1 MLVAHLK
8 KKSVHTQ
15 TLNIRIVTRLLS
27 KKRKTKEKK
36 PTPKNFPFNL
46 KREKFFG
53 SVLRYINPKTMVLA
67 DLGSRLRGALSSV
80 ESGSDDEI
88 LQMIKDICS
97 ALLESDVNVKLVAK
111 LRGNIKN
118 KIEEANVSK
127 ETSAMNKRKKLQKI
141 IFDELCALVDSN
153 VEPPKPKKLS
163 TSTKTINGKKV
174 RVSKE
179 SSHVIMFVGLQGAGK
194 TTSCTKLAV
203 YYKKRGFKVGL
214 VCADTFRAGAFDQLK
229 QNAIKANIP
238 YYGSYLEPDPVKIA
252 FEGVQKFKQE
262 KFDIIIVDTSGRHRQ
277 EEQLFTEMVQIGEA
291 VQPSQTVMVMDGS
304 IGQAAESQARA
315 FKESSNFGSII
326 LTKMD
331 GHAKGGGA
339 ISAVAATK
347 TPIVFIGTGEHVGD
361 LEIFKPTTFISKL
374 LGIGDIQGLIEHVQS
389 LNLHQDEGHK
399 QTIEHIKEGKF
410 TLKDFQNQMNNFLKM
425 GPLTNIASMIP
436 GLSNIMSQVGDEET
450 SKKIKNMIYIMDS
463 MTTKELESDGRIFI
477 KEPSRI
483 VRVARGSGCAVVEV
497 EMILQQH
504 RMMSTMAKSA
514 MAAQGGQAGPG
525 GNPMANNPQMQRMM
539 QQAQSNPNFMQQA
552 MNMLGGAGG
561 GAGGAGGLAGMM
573 NNPAMMQQAQQ
584 MMRLNPQ
591 MMQQAQQ
598 MMKNPGMMQKM
609 MQQFGGM
616 GGMGGM

>member
-1 MLVAHLK
+1 
-8 KKSVHTQ
+8 
-15 TLNIRIVTRLLS
+15 
-27 KKRKTKEKK
+27 
-36 PTPKNFPFNL
+36 
-46 KREKFFG
+46 
-53 SVLRYINPKTMVLA
+53 MVLA

-88 LQMIKDICS
+88 QQMIKDICS

-118 KIEEANVSK
+118 KIDESNVSK

-174 RVSKE
+174 RLSKE

-291 VQPSQTVMVMDGS
+291 VQPTQTIMVMDGS

-410 TLKDFQNQMNNFLKM
+410 TLRDFQNQMNNFLKM

-483 VRVARGSGCAVVEV
+483 VRIARGSGCAVVEV

-514 MAAQGGQAGPG
+514 MAAQGGQPG
-525 GNPMANNPQMQRMM
+525 QPGNPMANNPQMQRMM

-616 GGMGGM
+616 GGM

>member
-1 MLVAHLK
+1 
-8 KKSVHTQ
+8 
-15 TLNIRIVTRLLS
+15 
-27 KKRKTKEKK
+27 
-36 PTPKNFPFNL
+36 
-46 KREKFFG
+46 
-53 SVLRYINPKTMVLA
+53 MVLA

-88 LQMIKDICS
+88 QQMIKDICG

-111 LRGNIKN
+111 LRGNIKT
-118 KIEEANVSK
+118 KIEEGNIVQ

-141 IFDELCALVDSN
+141 IFDELCALVDSH

-163 TSTKTINGKKV
+163 TTTKTINGKKI
-174 RVSKE
+174 RLSKE

-291 VQPSQTVMVMDGS
+291 VQPTQTIMVMDGS

-347 TPIVFIGTGEHVGD
+347 TPIVFIGTGEHIGD

-399 QTIEHIKEGKF
+399 QTIENIKEGKF

-436 GLSNIMSQVGDEET
+436 GMSNLLSQVGDEET

-483 VRVARGSGCAVVEV
+483 IRVARGAGCAAVEV

-514 MAAQGGQAGPG
+514 MAAQGAPSAG
-525 GNPMANNPQMQRMM
+525 GNPMAGNPQMQRMM

-552 MNMLGGAGG
+552 MSMLGGG
-561 GAGGAGGLAGMM
+561 GAGGAGAGGLASMM
-573 NNPAMMQQAQQ
+573 NNPAMIQQAQQ
-584 MMRLNPQ
+584 MMRQNPQ

-598 MMKNPGMMQKM
+598 MMQNPGMMQKM

-616 GGMGGM
+616 GGM

>member
-1 MLVAHLK
+1 
-8 KKSVHTQ
+8 
-15 TLNIRIVTRLLS
+15 
-27 KKRKTKEKK
+27 
-36 PTPKNFPFNL
+36 
-46 KREKFFG
+46 
-53 SVLRYINPKTMVLA
+53 MVLA

-88 LQMIKDICS
+88 QQMIKDICS

-118 KIEEANVSK
+118 KIDESNVSK

-174 RVSKE
+174 RLSKE

-291 VQPSQTVMVMDGS
+291 VQPTQTIMVMDGS

-389 LNLHQDEGHK
+389 LNLHQDAGHK

-410 TLKDFQNQMNNFLKM
+410 TLRDFQNQMNNFLKM

-463 MTTKELESDGRIFI
+463 MTIKELESDGRIFI

-514 MAAQGGQAGPG
+514 MAAQGGQPG
-525 GNPMANNPQMQRMM
+525 QPGNPMANNPQMQRMM

-616 GGMGGM
+616 GGM

>member
-1 MLVAHLK
+1 
-8 KKSVHTQ
+8 
-15 TLNIRIVTRLLS
+15 
-27 KKRKTKEKK
+27 
-36 PTPKNFPFNL
+36 
-46 KREKFFG
+46 
-53 SVLRYINPKTMVLA
+53 MVLA
-67 DLGSRLRGALSSV
+67 DLGERLRGALSSV
-80 ESGSDDEI
+80 EKGSDDEI
-88 LQMIKDICS
+88 QQMIKDICS
-97 ALLESDVNVKLVAK
+97 AFLESDINVKLVAK
-111 LRGNIKN
+111 LRGNIRD
-118 KIEEANVSK
+118 KIEEGNVLK
-127 ETSAMNKRKKLQKI
+127 ETSSQNRRKKLQKI
-141 IFDELCALVDSN
+141 IYDELCALVDSH

-163 TSTKTINGKKV
+163 ATTKTINGKKV

-252 FEGVQKFKQE
+252 AEGVQKFKQE

-291 VQPSQTVMVMDGS
+291 IHPSQTIMVMDGS

-315 FKESSNFGSII
+315 FKESSDFGSII

-347 TPIVFIGTGEHVGD
+347 TPIVFIGTGEHIGD
-361 LEIFKPTTFISKL
+361 LEVFKPTTFISKL
-374 LGIGDIQGLIEHVQS
+374 LGIGDIQSLIEHVQS

-399 QTIEHIKEGKF
+399 QTIENIKEGKF
-410 TLKDFQNQMNNFLKM
+410 TLKDFQNQMNNFMKM

-436 GLSNIMSQVGDEET
+436 GMSGLMSQVGEEET
-450 SKKIKNMIYIMDS
+450 SNKIRNMIFIMDS
-463 MTTKELESDGRIFI
+463 MTTKELESDGRMFI

-483 VRVARGSGCAVVEV
+483 VRIARGSGCSVVEV

-504 RMMSTMAKSA
+504 RMMSSMAKSA
-514 MAAQGGQAGPG
+514 IAAQAQGGQPG
-525 GNPMANNPQMQRMM
+525 GPFAGNSQMQRMM
-539 QQAQSNPNFMQQA
+539 QNAQSNPNFMQQA
-552 MNMLGGAGG
+552 MSMLGGGAGAGG
-561 GAGGAGGLAGMM
+561 GAGGGPGGLAGMM

-584 MMRLNPQ
+584 MMRSNPQ
-591 MMQQAQQ
+591 MMQQAQE
-598 MMKNPGMMQKM
+598 MMKNPQMMQRM

-616 GGMGGM
+616 GGM

>member
-1 MLVAHLK
+1 
-8 KKSVHTQ
+8 
-15 TLNIRIVTRLLS
+15 
-27 KKRKTKEKK
+27 
-36 PTPKNFPFNL
+36 
-46 KREKFFG
+46 
-53 SVLRYINPKTMVLA
+53 MVLA

-88 LQMIKDICS
+88 QQMIKDICS

-118 KIEEANVSK
+118 KIDESNVSK

-174 RVSKE
+174 RLSKE

-291 VQPSQTVMVMDGS
+291 VQPTQTIMVMDGS

-410 TLKDFQNQMNNFLKM
+410 TLRDFQNQMNNFLKM

-483 VRVARGSGCAVVEV
+483 VRIARGSGCAVVEV

-514 MAAQGGQAGPG
+514 MAAQGGQPG
-525 GNPMANNPQMQRMM
+525 QPGNPMANNPQMQRMM

-584 MMRLNPQ
+584 MMRSNPQ

-616 GGMGGM
+616 GGM

>member
-1 MLVAHLK
+1 
-8 KKSVHTQ
+8 
-15 TLNIRIVTRLLS
+15 
-27 KKRKTKEKK
+27 
-36 PTPKNFPFNL
+36 
-46 KREKFFG
+46 
-53 SVLRYINPKTMVLA
+53 MVLA
-67 DLGSRLRGALSSV
+67 DLGERLRGALSSV
-80 ESGSDDEI
+80 EKGSDDEI
-88 LQMIKDICS
+88 QQMIKDICS
-97 ALLESDVNVKLVAK
+97 ALLESDINVKLVAK
-111 LRGNIKN
+111 LRGNIRD
-118 KIEEANVSK
+118 KIEEQNVLK
-127 ETSAMNKRKKLQKI
+127 ETSSQNRRKKLQKI
-141 IFDELCALVDSN
+141 IYDELCALVDSH

-163 TSTKTINGKKV
+163 ATTKTINGKKV

-252 FEGVQKFKQE
+252 AEGVQKFKQE

-291 VQPSQTVMVMDGS
+291 VHPSQTIMVMDGS

-315 FKESSNFGSII
+315 FKESSDFGSII

-347 TPIVFIGTGEHVGD
+347 TPIVFIGTGEHIGD
-361 LEIFKPTTFISKL
+361 LEVFKPTTFISKL
-374 LGIGDIQGLIEHVQS
+374 LGIGDIQSLIEHVQS

-399 QTIEHIKEGKF
+399 QTIENIKEGKF
-410 TLKDFQNQMNNFLKM
+410 TLKDFQNQMNNFMKM

-436 GLSNIMSQVGDEET
+436 GMSGLMSQVGEEET
-450 SKKIKNMIYIMDS
+450 SNKIRNMIFIMDS

-483 VRVARGSGCAVVEV
+483 VRIARGSGCSVVEV

-504 RMMSTMAKSA
+504 RMMSSMAKSVSA
-514 MAAQGGQAGPG
+514 SQGQGGHPG
-525 GNPMANNPQMQRMM
+525 GPFAGNPQMQRMM
-539 QQAQSNPNFMQQA
+539 QNAQSNPNFMQQA
-552 MNMLGGAGG
+552 MSMLGGG
-561 GAGGAGGLAGMM
+561 GAGGAGGAGPGGPGGLAGMM

-584 MMRLNPQ
+584 MMRSNPQ
-591 MMQQAQQ
+591 MMQQAQE
-598 MMKNPGMMQKM
+598 MMKNPQMMQRM

-616 GGMGGM
+616 GGM

>member
-1 MLVAHLK
+1 
-8 KKSVHTQ
+8 
-15 TLNIRIVTRLLS
+15 
-27 KKRKTKEKK
+27 
-36 PTPKNFPFNL
+36 
-46 KREKFFG
+46 
-53 SVLRYINPKTMVLA
+53 MVLA
-67 DLGSRLRGALSSV
+67 DLGERLRGALSSV
-80 ESGSDDEI
+80 EKGSDDEI
-88 LQMIKDICS
+88 QQMIKDICS
-97 ALLESDVNVKLVAK
+97 ALLESDINVKLVAK
-111 LRGNIKN
+111 LRGNIRD
-118 KIEEANVSK
+118 KIEEENVLK
-127 ETSAMNKRKKLQKI
+127 ETSSQNRRKKLQKI
-141 IFDELCALVDSN
+141 IYDELCALVDSHA
-153 VEPPKPKKLS
+153 EPPKPKKLS
-163 TSTKTINGKKV
+163 ATTKTINGKKV

-252 FEGVQKFKQE
+252 SEGVQKFKQE

-291 VQPSQTVMVMDGS
+291 VHPNQTIMVMDGS

-315 FKESSNFGSII
+315 FKESSDFGSII

-347 TPIVFIGTGEHVGD
+347 TPIVFIGTGEHIGD
-361 LEIFKPTTFISKL
+361 FEVFKPTTFISKL
-374 LGIGDIQGLIEHVQS
+374 LGIGDIQSLIEHVQS

-399 QTIEHIKEGKF
+399 QTIENIKEGKF
-410 TLKDFQNQMNNFLKM
+410 TLKDFQNQMNNFMKM

-436 GLSNIMSQVGDEET
+436 GMSGLMSQVGEEET
-450 SKKIKNMIYIMDS
+450 SNKIRNMIFIMDS

-483 VRVARGSGCAVVEV
+483 VRIARGSGCSVVEV

-504 RMMSTMAKSA
+504 RMMSSMAKSA
-514 MAAQGGQAGPG
+514 VAAQAQGGQPG
-525 GNPMANNPQMQRMM
+525 GPFSGNPQMQRMM
-539 QQAQSNPNFMQQA
+539 QSAQSNPNFMQQA
-552 MNMLGGAGG
+552 MSMLGGGGAGG
-561 GAGGAGGLAGMM
+561 GPGGLAGMM

-584 MMRLNPQ
+584 MMRSNPQ
-591 MMQQAQQ
+591 MMQQAQE
-598 MMKNPGMMQKM
+598 MMKNPQMMQRM

-616 GGMGGM
+616 GGM

>member
-1 MLVAHLK
+1 
-8 KKSVHTQ
+8 
-15 TLNIRIVTRLLS
+15 
-27 KKRKTKEKK
+27 
-36 PTPKNFPFNL
+36 
-46 KREKFFG
+46 
-53 SVLRYINPKTMVLA
+53 MVLA

-88 LQMIKDICS
+88 QQMIKDICS

-118 KIEEANVSK
+118 KIDESNVSK

-174 RVSKE
+174 RLSKE

-291 VQPSQTVMVMDGS
+291 VQPTQTIMVMDGS

-410 TLKDFQNQMNNFLKM
+410 TLRDFQNQMNNFLKM

-514 MAAQGGQAGPG
+514 MAAQGGQPG
-525 GNPMANNPQMQRMM
+525 QPGNPMANNPQMQRMM

-591 MMQQAQQ
+591 IMQQAQQ

-616 GGMGGM
+616 GGM

>member
-1 MLVAHLK
+1 
-8 KKSVHTQ
+8 
-15 TLNIRIVTRLLS
+15 
-27 KKRKTKEKK
+27 
-36 PTPKNFPFNL
+36 
-46 KREKFFG
+46 
-53 SVLRYINPKTMVLA
+53 MVLA

-88 LQMIKDICS
+88 QQMIKDICG

-111 LRGNIKN
+111 LRGNIKT
-118 KIEEANVSK
+118 KIEEGNIVQ

-141 IFDELCALVDSN
+141 IFDELCALVDSH

-163 TSTKTINGKKV
+163 TTTKTINGKKI
-174 RVSKE
+174 RLSKE

-291 VQPSQTVMVMDGS
+291 VQPTQTIMVMDGS

-347 TPIVFIGTGEHVGD
+347 TPIVFIGTGEHIGD

-399 QTIEHIKEGKF
+399 QTIENIKEGKF
-410 TLKDFQNQMNNFLKM
+410 TLKDFQNQINNFLKM

-436 GLSNIMSQVGDEET
+436 GMSNLLSQVGDEET

-483 VRVARGSGCAVVEV
+483 IRVARGAGCAAVEV

-514 MAAQGGQAGPG
+514 MAAQGAPGAG
-525 GNPMANNPQMQRMM
+525 GNPMAGNPQMQRMM

-552 MNMLGGAGG
+552 MSMLGGG
-561 GAGGAGGLAGMM
+561 GAGGAGAGGLASMM
-573 NNPAMMQQAQQ
+573 NNPAMIQQAQQ
-584 MMRLNPQ
+584 MMRQNPQ

-598 MMKNPGMMQKM
+598 MMQNPGMMQKM

-616 GGMGGM
+616 GGM

>member
-1 MLVAHLK
+1 
-8 KKSVHTQ
+8 
-15 TLNIRIVTRLLS
+15 
-27 KKRKTKEKK
+27 
-36 PTPKNFPFNL
+36 
-46 KREKFFG
+46 
-53 SVLRYINPKTMVLA
+53 MVLA

-88 LQMIKDICS
+88 QQMIKDICS

-118 KIEEANVSK
+118 KIDESNVSK

-174 RVSKE
+174 RLSKE

-291 VQPSQTVMVMDGS
+291 VQPTQTIMVMDGS

-410 TLKDFQNQMNNFLKM
+410 TLRDFQNQMNNFLKM

-483 VRVARGSGCAVVEV
+483 VRIARGSGCAVVEV

-514 MAAQGGQAGPG
+514 MAAQGGQPG
-525 GNPMANNPQMQRMM
+525 QPGNPMANNPQMQRMM

-591 MMQQAQQ
+591 IMQQAQQ

>member
-1 MLVAHLK
+1 
-8 KKSVHTQ
+8 
-15 TLNIRIVTRLLS
+15 
-27 KKRKTKEKK
+27 
-36 PTPKNFPFNL
+36 
-46 KREKFFG
+46 
-53 SVLRYINPKTMVLA
+53 MVLA

-88 LQMIKDICS
+88 QQMIKDICS

-118 KIEEANVSK
+118 KIDESNVSK

-174 RVSKE
+174 RLSKE

-291 VQPSQTVMVMDGS
+291 VQPTQTIMVMDGS

-389 LNLHQDEGHK
+389 LNLHQDAGHK

-410 TLKDFQNQMNNFLKM
+410 TLRDFQNQMNNFLKM

-514 MAAQGGQAGPG
+514 MAAQGGQPG
-525 GNPMANNPQMQRMM
+525 QPGNPMANNPQMQRMM

-584 MMRLNPQ
+584 MMRSNPQ

>member
-1 MLVAHLK
+1 
-8 KKSVHTQ
+8 
-15 TLNIRIVTRLLS
+15 
-27 KKRKTKEKK
+27 
-36 PTPKNFPFNL
+36 
-46 KREKFFG
+46 
-53 SVLRYINPKTMVLA
+53 MVLA

-88 LQMIKDICS
+88 TQMIKDICA
-97 ALLESDVNVKLVAK
+97 ALLESDVNIKLVVKL
-111 LRGNIKN
+111 RENIKN
-118 KIEEANVSK
+118 QIKSQNVAS
-127 ETSAMNKRKKLQKI
+127 ETSSMNKRKKLQKI
-141 IFDELCALVDSN
+141 IFDELCGLVDSTI
-153 VEPPKPKKLS
+153 EPPKPKKLS
-163 TSTKTINGKKV
+163 TTTKTLHGKKI

-179 SSHVIMFVGLQGAGK
+179 SSHIIMFVGLQGAGK
-194 TTSCTKLAV
+194 TTTCTKLAV

-252 FEGVQKFKQE
+252 FEGVSKFKQE
-262 KFDIIIVDTSGRHRQ
+262 RFDIIIVDTSGRHRQ
-277 EEQLFTEMVQIGEA
+277 EQQLFTEMVQISET
-291 VQPSQTVMVMDGS
+291 VQPTQTIMVMDGS
-304 IGQAAESQARA
+304 IGQAAESQAKA
-315 FKESSNFGSII
+315 FKESANFGSII

-347 TPIVFIGTGEHVGD
+347 TPIVFIGTGEHIGD
-361 LEIFKPTTFISKL
+361 LEVFKPSTFISKL

-389 LNLHQDEGHK
+389 LNLHQDESHK
-399 QTIEHIKEGKF
+399 QTIENIKEGKF

-436 GLSNIMSQVGDEET
+436 GLGNIMSQVGEEET

-463 MTTKELESDGRIFI
+463 MTTKELESDGRIFV

-483 VRVARGSGCAVVEV
+483 IRIARGSGCSAVEV

-514 MAAQGGQAGPG
+514 LASQAAGGAPG
-525 GNPMANNPQMQRMM
+525 QPGANPLANNPQMQRMM

-552 MNMLGGAGG
+552 MSMLGGG
-561 GAGGAGGLAGMM
+561 GAGGAGGAGGPGGLAGMM
-573 NNPAMMQQAQQ
+573 N
-584 MMRLNPQ
+584 NPQ

-598 MMKNPGMMQKM
+598 MMRQNPQMMQQAQQMMQNPGMMQKM
-609 MQQFGGM
+609 MQQFGGGF
-616 GGMGGM
+616 GGM

>member
-1 MLVAHLK
+1 
-8 KKSVHTQ
+8 
-15 TLNIRIVTRLLS
+15 
-27 KKRKTKEKK
+27 
-36 PTPKNFPFNL
+36 
-46 KREKFFG
+46 
-53 SVLRYINPKTMVLA
+53 MVLA
-67 DLGSRLRGALSSV
+67 DLGERLRGALSSV
-80 ESGSDDEI
+80 KKGSDDEI
-88 LQMIKDICS
+88 QQMIKDICS
-97 ALLESDVNVKLVAK
+97 ALLESDINVKLVAK
-111 LRGNIKN
+111 LRGNIRD
-118 KIEEANVSK
+118 KIEEQNVLK
-127 ETSAMNKRKKLQKI
+127 ETSSQNRRKKLQKI
-141 IFDELCALVDSN
+141 IYDELCALVDSH

-163 TSTKTINGKKV
+163 ATTKTINGKKV

-252 FEGVQKFKQE
+252 AEGVQKFKQE

-291 VQPSQTVMVMDGS
+291 VHPSQTIMVMDGS

-315 FKESSNFGSII
+315 FKESSDFGSII

-347 TPIVFIGTGEHVGD
+347 TPIVFIGTGEHIGD
-361 LEIFKPTTFISKL
+361 LEVFKPTTFISKL
-374 LGIGDIQGLIEHVQS
+374 LGIGDIQSLIEHVQS

-399 QTIEHIKEGKF
+399 QTIENIKEGKF
-410 TLKDFQNQMNNFLKM
+410 TLKDFQNQMNNFMKM

-436 GLSNIMSQVGDEET
+436 GMSGLMSQVGEEET
-450 SKKIKNMIYIMDS
+450 SNKIRNMIFIMDS

-483 VRVARGSGCAVVEV
+483 VRIARGSGCSVVEV

-504 RMMSTMAKSA
+504 RMMSSMAKSVSA
-514 MAAQGGQAGPG
+514 SQGQGGHPG
-525 GNPMANNPQMQRMM
+525 GPFAGNPQMQRMM
-539 QQAQSNPNFMQQA
+539 QNAQSNPNFMQQA
-552 MNMLGGAGG
+552 MSMLGGG
-561 GAGGAGGLAGMM
+561 GAGGAGPGGPGGLAGMM

-584 MMRLNPQ
+584 MMRSNPQ
-591 MMQQAQQ
+591 MMQQAQE
-598 MMKNPGMMQKM
+598 MMKNPQMMQRM

-616 GGMGGM
+616 GGM

>member
-1 MLVAHLK
+1 
-8 KKSVHTQ
+8 
-15 TLNIRIVTRLLS
+15 
-27 KKRKTKEKK
+27 
-36 PTPKNFPFNL
+36 
-46 KREKFFG
+46 
-53 SVLRYINPKTMVLA
+53 MVLA

-80 ESGSDDEI
+80 ESASDDEI
-88 LQMIKDICS
+88 QQMIKDICG

-111 LRGNIKN
+111 LRGNIKT
-118 KIEEANVSK
+118 KIEEGNIVQ

-141 IFDELCALVDSN
+141 IFDELCALVDSH

-163 TSTKTINGKKV
+163 TTTKTINGKKI
-174 RVSKE
+174 RLSKE

-291 VQPSQTVMVMDGS
+291 VQPTQTIMVMDGS

-347 TPIVFIGTGEHVGD
+347 TPIVFIGTGEHIGD

-399 QTIEHIKEGKF
+399 QTIENIKEGKF

-436 GLSNIMSQVGDEET
+436 GMSNLLSQVGDEET

-483 VRVARGSGCAVVEV
+483 IRVARGAGCAAVEV

-514 MAAQGGQAGPG
+514 MAAQGAPGAG
-525 GNPMANNPQMQRMM
+525 GNPMAGNPQMQRMM

-552 MNMLGGAGG
+552 MSMLGGG
-561 GAGGAGGLAGMM
+561 GAGGAGAGGLASMM
-573 NNPAMMQQAQQ
+573 NNPAMIQQAQQ
-584 MMRLNPQ
+584 MMRQNPQ

-598 MMKNPGMMQKM
+598 MMQNPGMMQKM

-616 GGMGGM
+616 GGM

>member
-1 MLVAHLK
+1 
-8 KKSVHTQ
+8 
-15 TLNIRIVTRLLS
+15 
-27 KKRKTKEKK
+27 
-36 PTPKNFPFNL
+36 
-46 KREKFFG
+46 
-53 SVLRYINPKTMVLA
+53 MVLA
-67 DLGSRLRGALSSV
+67 DLGERLRGALSSV
-80 ESGSDDEI
+80 DNGTEDEI
-88 LQMIKDICS
+88 QQMLKDICT
-97 ALLESDVNVKLVAK
+97 ALLESDINVKLVAK
-111 LRGNIKN
+111 LRGNIRD
-118 KIEEANVSK
+118 KIEQEKVTK
-127 ETSAMNKRKKLQKI
+127 ETSSQNKRKKLQKI
-141 IFDELCALVDSN
+141 IYDELCALVDSHE
-153 VEPPKPKKLS
+153 EPPKPKKLS
-163 TSTKTINGKKV
+163 STTKTIKGKKV

-179 SSHVIMFVGLQGAGK
+179 SSHVIMLVGLQGAGK

-252 FEGVQKFKQE
+252 YEGVQKFKQE

-277 EEQLFTEMVQIGEA
+277 EDQLFTEMVQIGDMI
-291 VQPSQTVMVMDGS
+291 QPTQTIMVMDGS

-339 ISAVAATK
+339 ISGAAAAK
-347 TPIVFIGTGEHVGD
+347 TPIAFVGTGEHTGD
-361 LEIFKPTTFISKL
+361 FEVFNPKSFISKL
-374 LGIGDIQGLIEHVQS
+374 LGIGDIQSLIEHVQS

-410 TLKDFQNQMNNFLKM
+410 TLKDFQNQMNNFMKM

-436 GLSNIMSQVGDEET
+436 GMSSIMSQVGEEET
-450 SKKIKNMIYIMDS
+450 SNKIRNMIFIMDS

-483 VRVARGSGCAVVEV
+483 IRVARGSGCSAVEV

-514 MAAQGGQAGPG
+514 MAAQAGQPGQAGGPFG
-525 GNPMANNPQMQRMM
+525 NNPQMQRMM
-539 QQAQSNPNFMQQA
+539 QQAQSNPNFMEQA
-552 MNMLGGAGG
+552 MRMMGGAGG
-561 GAGGAGGLAGMM
+561 PGGAGGLSGMM

-584 MMRLNPQ
+584 LMRSNPG
-591 MMQQAQQ
+591 MMQQAQN
-598 MMKNPGMMQKM
+598 MMKNPSMMQQM
-609 MQQFGGM
+609 MKQFGGM
-616 GGMGGM
+616 GGM

>member
-1 MLVAHLK
+1 
-8 KKSVHTQ
+8 
-15 TLNIRIVTRLLS
+15 
-27 KKRKTKEKK
+27 
-36 PTPKNFPFNL
+36 
-46 KREKFFG
+46 
-53 SVLRYINPKTMVLA
+53 MVLA

-88 LQMIKDICS
+88 QQMIKDICG

-111 LRGNIKN
+111 LRGNIKT
-118 KIEEANVSK
+118 KIEEGNIVQ

-141 IFDELCALVDSN
+141 IFDELCALVDSH

-163 TSTKTINGKKV
+163 TTTKTINGKKI
-174 RVSKE
+174 RLSKE

-291 VQPSQTVMVMDGS
+291 VQPTQTIMVMDGS

-347 TPIVFIGTGEHVGD
+347 TPIVFIGTGEHIGD

-399 QTIEHIKEGKF
+399 QTIENIKEGKF

-436 GLSNIMSQVGDEET
+436 GMSNLLSQVGDEET

-483 VRVARGSGCAVVEV
+483 IRVARGAGCAAVEV

-514 MAAQGGQAGPG
+514 MAAQGAPGAG
-525 GNPMANNPQMQRMM
+525 GNPMAGNPQMQRMM

-552 MNMLGGAGG
+552 MSMLGGG
-561 GAGGAGGLAGMM
+561 GAGGAGAGGLASMM
-573 NNPAMMQQAQQ
+573 NNPAMIQQAQQ
-584 MMRLNPQ
+584 MMRQNPQ

-598 MMKNPGMMQKM
+598 MMQNPGMMQKM

-616 GGMGGM
+616 GGM

>member
-1 MLVAHLK
+1 
-8 KKSVHTQ
+8 
-15 TLNIRIVTRLLS
+15 
-27 KKRKTKEKK
+27 
-36 PTPKNFPFNL
+36 
-46 KREKFFG
+46 
-53 SVLRYINPKTMVLA
+53 MVLA
-67 DLGSRLRGALSSV
+67 DLGERLRGALSSV
-80 ESGSDDEI
+80 EKGSDDEI
-88 LQMIKDICS
+88 QQMIKDICS
-97 ALLESDVNVKLVAK
+97 ALLESDINVKLVAK
-111 LRGNIKN
+111 LRGNIRD
-118 KIEEANVSK
+118 KIEEENVLK
-127 ETSAMNKRKKLQKI
+127 ETSSQNRRKKLQKI
-141 IFDELCALVDSN
+141 IYDELCALVDSHA
-153 VEPPKPKKLS
+153 EPPKPKKLS
-163 TSTKTINGKKV
+163 STTKTINGKKV

-252 FEGVQKFKQE
+252 SEGVQKFKQE

-291 VQPSQTVMVMDGS
+291 VHPNQTIMVMDGS

-315 FKESSNFGSII
+315 FKESSDFGSII

-347 TPIVFIGTGEHVGD
+347 TPIVFIGTGEHIGD
-361 LEIFKPTTFISKL
+361 FEVFKPTTFISKL
-374 LGIGDIQGLIEHVQS
+374 LGIGDIQSLIEHVQS

-399 QTIEHIKEGKF
+399 QTIENIKEGKF
-410 TLKDFQNQMNNFLKM
+410 TLKDFQNQMNNFMKM

-436 GLSNIMSQVGDEET
+436 GMSGLMSQVGEEET
-450 SKKIKNMIYIMDS
+450 SNKIRNMIFIMDS

-483 VRVARGSGCAVVEV
+483 VRIARGSGCSVVEV

-504 RMMSTMAKSA
+504 RMMSSMAKSA
-514 MAAQGGQAGPG
+514 VAAQAQGGQPG
-525 GNPMANNPQMQRMM
+525 GPFSGNPQMQRMM
-539 QQAQSNPNFMQQA
+539 QSAQSNPNFMQQA
-552 MNMLGGAGG
+552 MSMLGGG
-561 GAGGAGGLAGMM
+561 GAGSGPGGLAGMM

-584 MMRLNPQ
+584 MMRSNPQ
-591 MMQQAQQ
+591 MMQQAQE
-598 MMKNPGMMQKM
+598 MMKNPQMMQRM

-616 GGMGGM
+616 GGM

>member
-1 MLVAHLK
+1 
-8 KKSVHTQ
+8 
-15 TLNIRIVTRLLS
+15 
-27 KKRKTKEKK
+27 
-36 PTPKNFPFNL
+36 
-46 KREKFFG
+46 
-53 SVLRYINPKTMVLA
+53 MVLA
-67 DLGSRLRGALSSV
+67 DLGARLRGALSSV

-88 LQMIKDICS
+88 QQMIKDICG
-97 ALLESDVNVKLVAK
+97 ALLESDVNIKLVAK
-111 LRGNIKN
+111 LRDNIRSQIASSN
-118 KIEEANVSK
+118 IAQEASP
-127 ETSAMNKRKKLQKI
+127 MNKRKKLQKVI
-141 IFDELCALVDSN
+141 YDELCGLVDSH
-153 VEPPKPKKLS
+153 VEPPKPKKINA
-163 TSTKTINGKKV
+163 STKTIKGKKV
-174 RVSKE
+174 KLSKE

-203 YYKKRGFKVGL
+203 YYKKRGFTVGL

-252 FEGVQKFKQE
+252 FEGVSKFKQE

-277 EEQLFTEMVQIGEA
+277 EQQLFTEMVQIGDA
-291 VQPSQTVMVMDGS
+291 IQPTQTIMVMDGS

-347 TPIVFIGTGEHVGD
+347 TPIVFIGTGEHIGD
-361 LEIFKPTTFISKL
+361 LEVFKPTTFISKL
-374 LGIGDIQGLIEHVQS
+374 LGIGDIQSLIEHVQS
-389 LNLHQDEGHK
+389 LNLQNDEGHK
-399 QTIEHIKEGKF
+399 QTIENIKEGKF
-410 TLKDFQNQMNNFLKM
+410 TLKDFQTQMNNFLKM

-436 GLSNIMSQVGDEET
+436 GLGNIMSQVGEEET

-463 MTTKELESDGRIFI
+463 MTQKELESDGRIFI
-477 KEPSRI
+477 DQPSRI
-483 VRVARGSGCAVVEV
+483 IRLAKGSGCSAIEV

-514 MAAQGGQAGPG
+514 MAAQGAPGAGGAPG
-525 GNPMANNPQMQRMM
+525 MNPQMARMM
-539 QQAQSNPNFMQQA
+539 QQAQSNPNFMEQA
-552 MNMLGGAGG
+552 MKMMGGAGAGAGGAGG
-561 GAGGAGGLAGMM
+561 PGGLAGMM
-573 NNPAMMQQAQQ
+573 NNPQMMQQAQE
-584 MMRLNPQ
+584 MMRSNPQ

-598 MMKNPGMMQKM
+598 MMKNPGMMQRM

-616 GGMGGM
+616 GGMGM

>member
-1 MLVAHLK
+1 
-8 KKSVHTQ
+8 
-15 TLNIRIVTRLLS
+15 
-27 KKRKTKEKK
+27 
-36 PTPKNFPFNL
+36 
-46 KREKFFG
+46 
-53 SVLRYINPKTMVLA
+53 MVLA

-88 LQMIKDICS
+88 QQMIKDICS

-118 KIEEANVSK
+118 KIDESNVSK

-174 RVSKE
+174 RLSKE

-291 VQPSQTVMVMDGS
+291 VQPTQTIMVMDGS

-389 LNLHQDEGHK
+389 LNLHQDAGHK

-410 TLKDFQNQMNNFLKM
+410 TLRDFQNQMNNFLKM

-463 MTTKELESDGRIFI
+463 MTIKELESDGRIFI

-514 MAAQGGQAGPG
+514 MAAQGGQPG
-525 GNPMANNPQMQRMM
+525 QPGNPMANNPQMQRMM

>member
-1 MLVAHLK
+1 
-8 KKSVHTQ
+8 
-15 TLNIRIVTRLLS
+15 
-27 KKRKTKEKK
+27 
-36 PTPKNFPFNL
+36 
-46 KREKFFG
+46 
-53 SVLRYINPKTMVLA
+53 MVLA

-88 LQMIKDICS
+88 QQMIKDICS

-118 KIEEANVSK
+118 KIDESNVSK

-174 RVSKE
+174 RLSKE

-291 VQPSQTVMVMDGS
+291 VQPTQTIMVMDGS

-410 TLKDFQNQMNNFLKM
+410 TLRDFQNQMNNFLKM

-477 KEPSRI
+477 KEPNRI

-514 MAAQGGQAGPG
+514 MAAQGGQPG
-525 GNPMANNPQMQRMM
+525 QPGNPMANNPQMQRMM

-616 GGMGGM
+616 GGM

>member
-1 MLVAHLK
+1 
-8 KKSVHTQ
+8 
-15 TLNIRIVTRLLS
+15 
-27 KKRKTKEKK
+27 
-36 PTPKNFPFNL
+36 
-46 KREKFFG
+46 
-53 SVLRYINPKTMVLA
+53 
-67 DLGSRLRGALSSV
+67 
-80 ESGSDDEI
+80 
-88 LQMIKDICS
+88 
-97 ALLESDVNVKLVAK
+97 
-111 LRGNIKN
+111 
-118 KIEEANVSK
+118 
-127 ETSAMNKRKKLQKI
+127 MNKRKKLQKI

-174 RVSKE
+174 RLSKE

-291 VQPSQTVMVMDGS
+291 VQPTQTIMVMDGS

-389 LNLHQDEGHK
+389 LNLHQDAGHK

-410 TLKDFQNQMNNFLKM
+410 TLRDFQNQMNNFLKM

-463 MTTKELESDGRIFI
+463 MTIKELESDGRIFI

-514 MAAQGGQAGPG
+514 MAAQGGQPG
-525 GNPMANNPQMQRMM
+525 QPGNPMANNPQMQRMM

>member
-1 MLVAHLK
+1 
-8 KKSVHTQ
+8 
-15 TLNIRIVTRLLS
+15 
-27 KKRKTKEKK
+27 
-36 PTPKNFPFNL
+36 
-46 KREKFFG
+46 
-53 SVLRYINPKTMVLA
+53 MVLA

-88 LQMIKDICS
+88 QQMIKDICG
-97 ALLESDVNVKLVAK
+97 ALLESDVNIKLVAK
-111 LRGNIKN
+111 LRDNIKAQIVSSN
-118 KIEEANVSK
+118 IAQEASP
-127 ETSAMNKRKKLQKI
+127 MNKRKKLQKVI
-141 IFDELCALVDSN
+141 YDELCGLVDSH
-153 VEPPKPKKLS
+153 VEPPKPKKINS
-163 TSTKTINGKKV
+163 SIKTIKGKKV
-174 RVSKE
+174 KLSKE

-203 YYKKRGFKVGL
+203 YYKKRGFTVGL

-252 FEGVQKFKQE
+252 FEGVNKFKQE

-277 EEQLFTEMVQIGEA
+277 EQQLFQEMVQIGDA
-291 VQPSQTVMVMDGS
+291 VQPTQTIMVMDGS

-347 TPIVFIGTGEHVGD
+347 TPIVFIGTGEHIGD
-361 LEIFKPTTFISKL
+361 FEVFKPTTFISKL
-374 LGIGDIQGLIEHVQS
+374 LGIGDIQSLIEHVQS
-389 LNLHQDEGHK
+389 LNLQNDEGHK
-399 QTIEHIKEGKF
+399 QTIENIKEGKF

-436 GLSNIMSQVGDEET
+436 GLGNIMSQVGEEET

-463 MTTKELESDGRIFI
+463 MTQQELESDGRIFI

-483 VRVARGSGCAVVEV
+483 IRLAKGSGCSAVEV

-514 MAAQGGQAGPG
+514 MGPG
-525 GNPMANNPQMQRMM
+525 AAGGAPGAVNPQMARMM
-539 QQAQSNPNFMQQA
+539 QQAQSNPNFMEQA
-552 MNMLGGAGG
+552 MKMMG
-561 GAGGAGGLAGMM
+561 GAGGAGGAGGPGGMAGLM
-573 NNPAMMQQAQQ
+573 NNPAMMQQAQE
-584 MMRLNPQ
+584 MMRSNPQ

-598 MMKNPGMMQKM
+598 MMKNPGMMQRM
-609 MQQFGGM
+609 MQQFGG
-616 GGMGGM
+616 GMGM

>member
-1 MLVAHLK
+1 
-8 KKSVHTQ
+8 
-15 TLNIRIVTRLLS
+15 
-27 KKRKTKEKK
+27 
-36 PTPKNFPFNL
+36 
-46 KREKFFG
+46 
-53 SVLRYINPKTMVLA
+53 MVLA
-67 DLGSRLRGALSSV
+67 DLGERLRGALSSV
-80 ESGSDDEI
+80 EKGSDDEI
-88 LQMIKDICS
+88 QQMIKDICS
-97 ALLESDVNVKLVAK
+97 ALLESDINVKLVAK
-111 LRGNIKN
+111 LRGNIRD
-118 KIEEANVSK
+118 KIEEENVLK
-127 ETSAMNKRKKLQKI
+127 ETSSQNRRKKLQKI
-141 IFDELCALVDSN
+141 IYDELCALVDSHA
-153 VEPPKPKKLS
+153 EPPKPKKLS
-163 TSTKTINGKKV
+163 ATTKTINGKKV

-252 FEGVQKFKQE
+252 SEGVQKFKQE

-291 VQPSQTVMVMDGS
+291 VHPNQTIMVMDGS

-315 FKESSNFGSII
+315 FKESSDFGSII

-347 TPIVFIGTGEHVGD
+347 TPIVFIGTGEHIGD
-361 LEIFKPTTFISKL
+361 FEVFKPTTFISKL
-374 LGIGDIQGLIEHVQS
+374 LGIGDIQSLIEHVQS

-399 QTIEHIKEGKF
+399 QTIENIKEGKF
-410 TLKDFQNQMNNFLKM
+410 TLKDFQNQMNNFMKM

-436 GLSNIMSQVGDEET
+436 GMSGLMSQVGEEET
-450 SKKIKNMIYIMDS
+450 SNKIRNMIFIMDS

-483 VRVARGSGCAVVEV
+483 VRIARGSGCSVVEV

-504 RMMSTMAKSA
+504 RMMSSMAKSA
-514 MAAQGGQAGPG
+514 VAAQAQGGQPG
-525 GNPMANNPQMQRMM
+525 GPFAGNPQMQRMM
-539 QQAQSNPNFMQQA
+539 QSAQSNPNFMQQA
-552 MNMLGGAGG
+552 MSMLGGGGAGG
-561 GAGGAGGLAGMM
+561 GPGGLAGMM

-584 MMRLNPQ
+584 MMRSNPQ
-591 MMQQAQQ
+591 MMQQAQE
-598 MMKNPGMMQKM
+598 MMKNPQMMQRM

>member
-1 MLVAHLK
+1 
-8 KKSVHTQ
+8 
-15 TLNIRIVTRLLS
+15 
-27 KKRKTKEKK
+27 
-36 PTPKNFPFNL
+36 
-46 KREKFFG
+46 
-53 SVLRYINPKTMVLA
+53 MVLA

-88 LQMIKDICS
+88 QQMIKDICA

-111 LRGNIKN
+111 LRGNIKT
-118 KIEEANVSK
+118 KIEEGNIAK

-141 IFDELCALVDSN
+141 IFDELCALVDSH
-153 VEPPKPKKLS
+153 VEPPKPKKLAAA
-163 TSTKTINGKKV
+163 TRTINGKKV
-174 RVSKE
+174 KLSKE

-291 VQPSQTVMVMDGS
+291 VQPTQTIMVMDGS
-304 IGQAAESQARA
+304 IGQAAESQAQA

-347 TPIVFIGTGEHVGD
+347 TPIVFIGTGEHIGD

-399 QTIEHIKEGKF
+399 QTIENIKEGKF

-436 GLSNIMSQVGDEET
+436 GMSNILSQVGDEET

-477 KEPSRI
+477 KEPTRI
-483 VRVARGSGCAVVEV
+483 IRVARGAGCAAVEV

-514 MAAQGGQAGPG
+514 VAAQGAPGAG
-525 GNPMANNPQMQRMM
+525 GNPLAGNPQMQRMM
-539 QQAQSNPNFMQQA
+539 QQAQANPNFMQQA
-552 MNMLGGAGG
+552 MNMLGGGG
-561 GAGGAGGLAGMM
+561 GAGGAGGNPLAGMM
-573 NNPAMMQQAQQ
+573 NNPAMIQQAQQ
-584 MMRLNPQ
+584 MMRQNPQ

-598 MMKNPGMMQKM
+598 MMQNPGMMQKM

-616 GGMGGM
+616 GGM

>member
-1 MLVAHLK
+1 
-8 KKSVHTQ
+8 
-15 TLNIRIVTRLLS
+15 
-27 KKRKTKEKK
+27 
-36 PTPKNFPFNL
+36 
-46 KREKFFG
+46 
-53 SVLRYINPKTMVLA
+53 MVLA

-88 LQMIKDICS
+88 TQMIKDICA
-97 ALLESDVNVKLVAK
+97 ALLESDVNVKLVLK
-111 LRGNIKN
+111 LRENIKN
-118 KIEEANVSK
+118 QIKLQNVALES
-127 ETSAMNKRKKLQKI
+127 SSMNKRKKLQKI
-141 IFDELCALVDSN
+141 IFDELCGLVDST

-163 TSTKTINGKKV
+163 TTTKTLHGKKV

-194 TTSCTKLAV
+194 TTTCTKLAV

-252 FEGVQKFKQE
+252 LEGVTKFKQE

-277 EEQLFTEMVQIGEA
+277 EQQLFTEMVQISEA
-291 VQPSQTVMVMDGS
+291 VQPTQTIMVMDGS
-304 IGQAAESQARA
+304 IGQAAESQAKA
-315 FKESSNFGSII
+315 FKESANFGSII

-347 TPIVFIGTGEHVGD
+347 TPIVFIGTGEHIGD
-361 LEIFKPTTFISKL
+361 LEVFKPSTFISKL

-399 QTIEHIKEGKF
+399 QTIENIKEGKF

-436 GLSNIMSQVGDEET
+436 GLGNIMSQVGEEET

-463 MTTKELESDGRIFI
+463 MTTKELESDGRIFV

-483 VRVARGSGCAVVEV
+483 IRIARGSGCSAVEV

-514 MAAQGGQAGPG
+514 LASQAAGGAGQPG
-525 GNPMANNPQMQRMM
+525 ANPMANNPQMQRMM

-552 MNMLGGAGG
+552 MNMLGGG
-561 GAGGAGGLAGMM
+561 GAGGAGGPGGLAGLM
-573 NNPAMMQQAQQ
+573 N
-584 MMRLNPQ
+584 NPQ

-598 MMKNPGMMQKM
+598 MMRQNPQMMQQAQQMMQNPGMMQKM